1 MKIQSKPVSASRI
14 EQIQFVMPQHI
25 NGYGRLFGGQ
35 LMAWIDVVAG
45 AVARR
50 HANAEVTTASV
61 DTFQFKKPAHVNDM
75 IVLVGTITH
84 VGASSMEVRVDS
96 FVEHLNGARD
106 LVNRAYFT
114 MVALDEKEKPIV
126 VPRLILETEEEK
138 LEWEAGEK
146 RTQLRKQRRIEQ
158 Y

>member
-1 MKIQSKPVSASRI
+1 MEAKPVSASRT
-14 EQIQFVMPQHI
+14 EQIQSIMPQHI

-61 DTFQFKKPAHVNDM
+61 DTLQFKKPAHVNDM
-75 IVLVGTITH
+75 IVLIGMVTH

-96 FVEHLNGARD
+96 YVEKRDGSRD
-106 LVNRAYFT
+106 LVNRAYVT

-126 VPRLILETEEEK
+126 VPRLLLETEEEK

-146 RTQLRKQRRIEQ
+146 RTQLRRQRRIEQ